1 MFFLYFYFMRN
12 VADILKRKGSHVE
25 TVQSELTVIEALK
38 MMADKNIGSV
48 AVVQNDRFI
57 GLMTERDYSRKVI
70 LKGRSSS
77 ETTVGEIM
85 NTEYPSVTKKDSI
98 EHCMELM
105 SANNLRYLPVIEQ
118 GSLAGIISINDVV
131 TETILTQKE
140 TIEHLQ
146 NYIHS

>member
-1 MFFLYFYFMRN
+1 MRN

-25 TVQSELTVIEALK
+25 TVQSELTVIDALK
-38 MMADKNIGSV
+38 LMADKNIGSV
-48 AVVQNDRFI
+48 AISQNDRFI

-85 NTEYPSVTKKDSI
+85 DTNYPSVVKNDTV

-105 SANNLRYLPVIEQ
+105 SAKNIRYLPVIENEQ
-118 GSLAGIISINDVV
+118 LAGIVSINDVV
-131 TETILTQKE
+131 KETILTQKE

>member
-1 MFFLYFYFMRN
+1 MLMRK
-12 VADILKRKGSHVE
+12 VADILKRKGSYVQ
-25 TVQSELTVIEALK
+25 TVQSELTVIDALRL
-38 MMADKNIGSV
+38 MADKNIGSV
-48 AVVQNDRFI
+48 AITQNDKFI

-85 NTEYPSVTKKDSI
+85 NTEYPSVVGNDSI

-105 SANNLRYLPVIEQ
+105 SSNNLRYLPVVEQ
-118 GSLAGIISINDVV
+118 GKLAGIVSINDVV

>member
-1 MFFLYFYFMRN
+1 MRK

-25 TVQSELTVIEALK
+25 TVQSELTVIDALRL
-38 MMADKNIGSV
+38 MADKNIGSV
-48 AVVQNDRFI
+48 AIAQSDKFI

-85 NTEYPSVTKKDSI
+85 NTEYPSVVGNDSI
-98 EHCMELM
+98 EYCMELM
-105 SANNLRYLPVIEQ
+105 SSNNLRYLPVVEQ
-118 GSLAGIISINDVV
+118 GKLAGIISINDVV

>member
-1 MFFLYFYFMRN
+1 MRK

-25 TVQSELTVIEALK
+25 TVQSELTVIDALRL
-38 MMADKNIGSV
+38 MADKNIGSV
-48 AVVQNDRFI
+48 AIAQSDKFI

-85 NTEYPSVTKKDSI
+85 NTEYPPVVGNDSI

-105 SANNLRYLPVIEQ
+105 SSNNLRYLPVVEQ
-118 GSLAGIISINDVV
+118 GRLAGIISINDVV

>member
-1 MFFLYFYFMRN
+1 MRK

-25 TVQSELTVIEALK
+25 SVEPEVTVIEALRL
-38 MMADKNIGSV
+38 MADKNIGSV
-48 AVVQNDRFI
+48 AVVHAGQFV

-70 LKGRSSS
+70 LKGRSSN

-85 NTEYPSVTKKDSI
+85 TSDGPSVSKADTVES
-98 EHCMELM
+98 CMQLM
-105 SANNLRYLPVIEQ
+105 SSQNLRYLPVMEHNT
-118 GSLAGIISINDVV
+118 LAGIISINDVV

>member
-1 MFFLYFYFMRN
+1 MRK

-38 MMADKNIGSV
+38 LMADKNIGSV
-48 AVVQNDRFI
+48 AIAQKDKFI

-85 NTEYPSVTKKDSI
+85 DTDYPSVVKNDSV

-105 SANNLRYLPVIEQ
+105 SGKNIRYLPVIENGQ
-118 GSLAGIISINDVV
+118 LIGIVSINDVV
-131 TETILTQKE
+131 KETILTQKE

>member
-1 MFFLYFYFMRN
+1 MRK

-25 TVQSELTVIEALK
+25 TVQSELTVIDALRL
-38 MMADKNIGSV
+38 MAEKNIGSV
-48 AVVQNDRFI
+48 AIAQSDKFI

-85 NTEYPSVTKKDSI
+85 NTEYPSVVGNDSI

-105 SANNLRYLPVIEQ
+105 SSNNLRYLPVVEQ
-118 GSLAGIISINDVV
+118 GKLTGIVSINDVV

>member
-1 MFFLYFYFMRN
+1 MRK

-25 TVQSELTVIEALK
+25 TVQSELTVIDALRL
-38 MMADKNIGSV
+38 MADKNIGSV
-48 AVVQNDRFI
+48 AIAQNDKFI

-77 ETTVGEIM
+77 GTTVGEIM
-85 NTEYPSVTKKDSI
+85 NTEYPSVVGNDSI
-98 EHCMELM
+98 EFCMELM
-105 SANNLRYLPVIEQ
+105 SSNNLRYLPVVEQ
-118 GSLAGIISINDVV
+118 GKLAGIISINDVV

>member
-1 MFFLYFYFMRN
+1 MKN

-25 TVQSELTVIEALK
+25 TVQSELTVIDALK
-38 MMADKNIGSV
+38 LMADKNIGSV
-48 AVVQNDRFI
+48 AISQNGRFI

-85 NTEYPSVTKKDSI
+85 DTEYPSVLKSDTID
-98 EHCMELM
+98 HCMELM
-105 SANNLRYLPVIEQ
+105 SVKNIRYLPVIE
-118 GSLAGIISINDVV
+118 GGLLAGIVSINDVV
-131 TETILTQKE
+131 KETILTQKE

>member
-1 MFFLYFYFMRN
+1 MRK

-25 TVQSELTVIEALK
+25 TVQSELTVIDALRL
-38 MMADKNIGSV
+38 MADKNIGSV
-48 AVVQNDRFI
+48 AIAQSDKFI

-85 NTEYPSVTKKDSI
+85 NTEYPSVVGNDSI

-105 SANNLRYLPVIEQ
+105 SSNNLRYLPVVEQ
-118 GSLAGIISINDVV
+118 GKLTGIVSINDVV

>member
-1 MFFLYFYFMRN
+1 MRK

-25 TVQSELTVIEALK
+25 TVQSELTVIDALRL
-38 MMADKNIGSV
+38 MADKNIGSV
-48 AVVQNDRFI
+48 AIAQSDKFI

-85 NTEYPSVTKKDSI
+85 NTEYPSVVVNDSI

-105 SANNLRYLPVIEQ
+105 SSNNLRYLPVVEQ
-118 GSLAGIISINDVV
+118 GKLAGIISINDVV